1 MRKARGVVVT
11 LIVVIRPVRPL
22 LTMVRRTDSASYVCT
37 TVSSA
42 AEVQREQEYVG
53 RTLVRLIV
61 SLFVV
66 VGTGVVL
73 LQIAM
78 KR

>member
-1 MRKARGVVVT
+1 MVT
-11 LIVVIRPVRPL
+11 LTVVIRPVRRL
-22 LTMVRRTDSASYVCT
+22 LVVLKRADSASYICAI
-37 TVSSA
+37 VSSG

-53 RTLVRLIV
+53 RALVRLIV

-73 LQIAM
+73 LQIAT